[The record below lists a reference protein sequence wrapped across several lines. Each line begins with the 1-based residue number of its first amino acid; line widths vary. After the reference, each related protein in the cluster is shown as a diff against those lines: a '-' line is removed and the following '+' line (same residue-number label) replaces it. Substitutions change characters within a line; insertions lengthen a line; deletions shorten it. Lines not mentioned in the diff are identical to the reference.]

1 MLCAHEQEWL
11 ISWHPPS
18 PTPDGQAHGAA
29 GICLTETGD
38 VPLISSDGIRWDFPA
53 GRPEANETWEQTLRR
68 EMLEEACAVVG
79 NARLLGFSRVRCIY
93 GHEAGLTL
101 VRSFWRAEVS
111 LNPWEPLFEVS
122 HRNLEPAHEVLD
134 HLTLDAGYLPIL
146 LKAVTDLLII
156 QRPPRAWHTRSM
168 KG

>member
-1 MLCAHEQEWL
+1 M
-11 ISWHPPS
+11 
-18 PTPDGQAHGAA
+18 
-29 GICLTETGD
+29 TETGD

-146 LKAVTDLLII
+146 LKAVTDAGI
-156 QRPPRAWHTRSM
+156 
-168 KG
+168 G